1 MEQGTL
7 GGRPSQA
14 AAVATIQHRWD
25 HALTGLTRVKVVA
38 PAPRIQIE
46 PVAAPT
52 VTVAIPCFQAATTRM
67 RVLHSASN
75 CSAPRGDRL
84 RRRLNDNAEGA
95 LVPYRE
101 EITLIR
107 KANGGVASARNALV
121 GAASGEFVATLDA
134 DDTYSGRSRG
144 SRLRGPTVDIVTT
157 DGWMEREGKHKI
169 LFELDPFAA
178 ADQRLAILDRCFFGS
193 WPAVRRSR
201 ILRGCYNERLSIGE
215 DWDLWIRLLST
226 GSAVG
231 MVDEPLMT
239 YRRTSTSLTGDLLA
253 DLAARVDV
261 LARSRRL
268 AGMTPGERNALED
281 SIKANR
287 RWYAVQLIAASIA
300 QGDRWG
306 MVRSATTR
314 GAPLRSRL
322 SAARAAVAPAP
333 SR

>member
-1 MEQGTL
+1 M
-7 GGRPSQA
+7 
-14 AAVATIQHRWD
+14 
-25 HALTGLTRVKVVA
+25 KVVA

-52 VTVAIPCFQAATTRM
+52 VTVAIPCFQAATTIGAA
-67 RVLHSASN
+67 VESALRQT
-75 CSAPRGDRL
+75 APPHEVIVCDDGSTDDL
-84 RRRLNDNAEGA
+84 EGA

-134 DDTYSGRSRG
+134 DDTYEPRRIEAIT
-144 SRLRGPTVDIVTT
+144 RLASARPDLDIVTT
-157 DGWMEREGKHKI
+157 DGWMEREGKREGR
-169 LFELDPFAA
+169 LFELNPFAA

-201 ILRGCYNERLSIGE
+201 ILEVGGYDERLSIGE
-215 DWDLWIRLLST
+215 DWDLWIRLLYT